1 METKHEGGHY
11 LKVKYDWINVAGEN
25 ITYQTY
31 DTGFFKDLNL
41 IKIEGEE
48 PKPVE

>member
-1 METKHEGGHY
+1 MEVKHEAGHY
-11 LKVKYDWINVAGEN
+11 IKVKYDWITVQGEQIDFIKN
-25 ITYQTY
+25 E
-31 DTGFFKDLNL
+31 TGFFRDWNL